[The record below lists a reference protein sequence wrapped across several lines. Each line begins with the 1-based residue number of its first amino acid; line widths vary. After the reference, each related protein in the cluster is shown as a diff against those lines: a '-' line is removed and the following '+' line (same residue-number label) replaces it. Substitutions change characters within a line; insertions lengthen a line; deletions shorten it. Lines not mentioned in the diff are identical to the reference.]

1 MNEMQV
7 FRNDQ
12 FGEIRTVDR
21 DGETWF
27 VAADIC
33 RALEIGNT
41 ADAVKR
47 LEDDELIS
55 IQSISGGQKRE
66 MIAVNEP
73 GLYSLILGS
82 RKPEA
87 RAFKRWVTHEVL
99 PSIRRTGAY
108 ATRRADDG
116 TLEQQNALLREQ
128 VRLLREKMALQDELR
143 QRPPIG
149 ALPASAMSVAREGGR
164 FVHTLRQMLSDG
176 DAHVQSVYETAH
188 GIDPNAIGF
197 EDEMFLYLTPAS
209 AWETV
214 AKKCAADGQ
223 PLVLTQRLLYRYL
236 RAAGLAMADSTS
248 GTITRGKRIAGRTLR
263 LLWLVRSEPQS
274 YGWKGR
280 C

>member
-27 VAADIC
+27 VAADVC
-33 RALEIGNT
+33 RALELTNVT
-41 ADAVKR
+41 VSLDR
-47 LEDDELIS
+47 LEDDERSKLFLGR
-55 IQSISGGQKRE
+55 QGE
-66 MIAVNEP
+66 VNVINEF
-73 GLYSLILGS
+73 GLYSLILRS
-82 RKPEA
+82 NKPEA

-149 ALPASAMSVAREGGR
+149 ALPSSAMSVAREGGR

-188 GIDPNAIGF
+188 GIDPDAIGL
-197 EDEMFLYLTPAS
+197 EDETFLYLKPAT

-214 AKKCAADGQ
+214 SKRCAADGQ
-223 PLVLTQRLLYRYL
+223 PLLLTQRLLYRYL
-236 RAAGLAMADSTS
+236 RAAGLALADSTS
-248 GTITRGKRIAGRTLR
+248 GTITRVKRVAGSSVR
-263 LLWLVRSEPQS
+263 LLWLTWGGPQ
-274 YGWKGR
+274 
-280 C
+280 